1 MSRSR
6 AAAAGFTLLELVIV
20 LATSAIVA
28 VFMVFFLATPV
39 EAYFA
44 QTRRADLVDS
54 ADRILRSVVA
64 DARTALPNSMRQSAA
79 GGVIALELLATGGVA
94 RYYAAGAPGDK
105 QYIGGAQQ
113 LAEELSIGAPD
124 QSFYTLDPFT
134 PGSAGNYLAV
144 NNQGLP
150 GAYAMAGVMT
160 PFSSIGAP
168 LPPPAVVPG
177 EAWVR
182 LPGAGFDFGTPSPTH
197 SVFVVTSPVSYLC
210 DTNAQTLQ
218 RYTGYTPAAAQ
229 PATNAQLLAGGA
241 TVSLIAQNVSACS
254 VTLVAAPA
262 SGKFNQLVILD
273 ITLASSGEILQVFDE
288 VATEYV
294 P

>member
-1 MSRSR
+1 MTASR
-6 AAAAGFTLLELVIV
+6 AGAAGFTLLEVVIV
-20 LATSAIVA
+20 MAISAIVA
-28 VFMVFFLATPV
+28 VFVVFFLATPV

-54 ADRILRSVVA
+54 ADRILRGVA
-64 DARTALPNSMRQSAA
+64 ADVRSALPNSIRQSAA
-79 GGVIALELLATGGVA
+79 GGVVALELLATGGVA
-94 RYYAAGAPGDK
+94 RYYGAGDK

-124 QSFYTLDPFT
+124 QSFYTLDLFAP
-134 PGSAGNYLAV
+134 SNAGNYLAV

-177 EAWVR
+177 EAWVQ
-182 LPGAGFDFGTPSPTH
+182 LPGAGFDFGTASPTH
-197 SVFVVTSPVSYLC
+197 SVFVVTGPVSYLC

-229 PATNAQLLAGGA
+229 PATNAQLLAAGA
-241 TVSLIAQNVSACS
+241 TVSLVAQNVSACS
-254 VTLVAAPA
+254 VRLVAAPA

-273 ITLASSGEILQVFDE
+273 ITLSSSGEILPVFDE